1 MKMLND
7 NGSRRIF
14 LLATLLF
21 KDLLRR
27 RLTLLILFIVPLVFN
42 LVILV
47 ITSDTKDPIVFGI
60 LPEDSVRMISR
71 QALSFVFMGC
81 AAVAFLTSFLAFNL
95 VFKRSGVDQR
105 LAGCGF
111 RPAEIIASKII
122 LLIALILVI
131 AVYESL
137 MLSPFVNPLH
147 YGRFLLGFILAGT
160 IYCSYGLFIGSISRH
175 ELEGIFLIILVANV
189 DIGWLQN
196 PLYFYES
203 TNQQVIKLLP
213 GFCPTQLANLGA
225 FTHEFRWLVLWGSL
239 AYIALFLSLAMI
251 AFRSKIRLREGLSGK
266 VSPARSSRPT

>member
-1 MKMLND
+1 MKRLTD
-7 NGSRRIF
+7 NGNKRILF
-14 LLATLLF
+14 LASLLF

-27 RLTLLILFIVPLVFN
+27 RVTLLILFIVPLLFN

-47 ITSDTKDPIVFGI
+47 ITSDTEDPVVFGI
-60 LPEDSVRMISR
+60 LPEDTVRMISR

-95 VFKRSGVDQR
+95 VFKRSSVDQR

-111 RPAEIIASKII
+111 RPAEIITSKI
-122 LLIALILVI
+122 LLLLALILVI

-137 MLSPFVNPLH
+137 MVSPFVEPLH
-147 YGRFLLGFILAGT
+147 FGRFLCGFILAGT
-160 IYCSYGLFIGSISRH
+160 IYSCYGLFIGSVAKH

-196 PLYFYES
+196 PIYFYES
-203 TNQQVIKLLP
+203 ANQQVIKLLP

-225 FTHEFRWLVLWGSL
+225 FTHEFRWIILYGSL
-239 AYIALFLSLAMI
+239 AYVALFLSLAMI
-251 AFRSKIRLREGLSGK
+251 AFRVKIRQRRVGSI
-266 VSPARSSRPT
+266 